1 MQKEIE
7 NKQMKKKMRSVL
19 NQHGTKKKEMDEY
32 GKFICVRCV

>member
-19 NQHGTKKKEMDEY
+19 NQHGTKKKRN
-32 GKFICVRCV
+32 G